1 MIDPDSPLSVKKNQL
16 EALAQLARKKVEQAK
31 HAVPDS
37 KASKEQQM
45 IEGERGAEE
54 IAYDELKTTVEQLIK
69 AVEKIDTRSGDLK
82 NDHLEQL
89 LDMRETYAKKAYRF
103 VWLWSVT
110 LIIIL
115 VLQGSK
121 APEVKLWFIQ
131 IKSSSFDLDSKVLI
145 ALITGVTVNIVAVF
159 IVVMRNLFPS
169 DYKRHNP
176 EDKKLGDG
184 K

>member
-1 MIDPDSPLSVKKNQL
+1 MIDPESPLSEKKDEL
-16 EALAQLARKKVEQAK
+16 RRLVLLARQKVERAGMDAK
-31 HAVPDS
+31 CDDKPAL
-37 KASKEQQM
+37 EQQM
-45 IEGERGAEE
+45 MEGVRGADEK
-54 IAYDELKTTVEQLIK
+54 AYDDLKTTVESLTN
-69 AVEKIDTRSGDLK
+69 AVEKIDTRSSELR

-121 APEVKLWFIQ
+121 SPQVKIWFFEIQ
-131 IKSSSFDLDSKVLI
+131 SSSFELDTKIVI

-169 DYKRHNP
+169 DVKEKSTIKNSL
-176 EDKKLGDG
+176 EKD
-184 K
+184 

>member
-1 MIDPDSPLSVKKNQL
+1 MIDPNSPLSVKKPQL
-16 EALAQLARKKVEQAK
+16 ESLAQLARKKVELAK
-31 HAVPDS
+31 DAVPDS

-54 IAYDELKTTVEQLIK
+54 VAYDELKTTVEQLTK
-69 AVEKIDTRSGDLK
+69 AVERIDTRSGDLK

-110 LIIIL
+110 LIVIL

-121 APEVKLWFIQ
+121 APEVSVWFIK
-131 IKSSSFDLDSKVLI
+131 IKSANFELDPKVLI

-169 DYKRHNP
+169 DVK
-176 EDKKLGDG
+176 ESSKDSKTDAKE
-184 K
+184 

>member
-1 MIDPDSPLSVKKNQL
+1 MIDPNSPLSVKKPQL
-16 EALAQLARKKVEQAK
+16 EALTKLARQKVERAKKVA
-31 HAVPDS
+31 PDS
-37 KASKEQQM
+37 KASMEQQM
-45 IEGERGAEE
+45 IEGDQGADEK
-54 IAYDELKTTVEQLIK
+54 AYDELKTTVEQLIK
-69 AVEKIDTRSGDLK
+69 AVERIDTRSSDLK

-110 LIIIL
+110 LIVIL

-121 APEVKLWFIQ
+121 APEVKVWFFHM
-131 IKSSSFDLDSKVLI
+131 KSADFNLDSKVLI

-169 DYKRHNP
+169 DAKDTP
-176 EDKKLGDG
+176 KG
-184 K
+184 KDSSAE